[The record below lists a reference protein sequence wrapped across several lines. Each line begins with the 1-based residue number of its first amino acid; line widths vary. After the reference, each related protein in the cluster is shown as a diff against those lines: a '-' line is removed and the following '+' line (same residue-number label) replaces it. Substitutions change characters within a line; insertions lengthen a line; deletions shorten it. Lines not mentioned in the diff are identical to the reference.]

1 MEEVIVGNIE
11 ELCEKVQGR
20 EVYIYGAKT
29 IALRTCK
36 VLEFSGGRTF
46 GAMWCQINMTIQQV

>member
-20 EVYIYGAKT
+20 EAYIYGAKT

-36 VLEFSGGRTF
+36 VLEFSGGDERS
-46 GAMWCQINMTIQQV
+46 WLCSVK